1 MNKYLSILQPIA
13 ELLQKK
19 NTDYGDSYKKLRDEY
34 GAVAFHVRISD
45 KLSRIKQLDSA
56 DAQVK
61 EESRRDTL
69 NDIIGYCAL
78 EIAYMDGEKRLSMTC
93 KNCVN
98 FSGSEVN
105 NLTKSPCVKNHFYK
119 CYESGMLY
127 FQPRK
132 EGTE

>member
-19 NTDYGDSYKKLRDEY
+19 NTDYGDSYKKLRNEY
-34 GAVAFHVRISD
+34 GAVAFHVRIAD

-78 EIAYMDGEKRLSMTC
+78 EIAYMDGDSKPANWCEDC
-93 KNCVN
+93 ANW
-98 FSGSEVN
+98 GDW
-105 NLTKSPCVKNHFYK
+105 
-119 CYESGMLY
+119 
-127 FQPRK
+127 
-132 EGTE
+132 TEQGIL

>member
-78 EIAYMDGEKRLSMTC
+78 EIAYMD
-93 KNCVN
+93 
-98 FSGSEVN
+98 
-105 NLTKSPCVKNHFYK
+105 NLTQTTGPIAITVCGRSKREV
-119 CYESGMLY
+119 
-127 FQPRK
+127 
-132 EGTE
+132 TE

>member
-34 GAVAFHVRISD
+34 GEVAFHVRIAD

-61 EESRRDTL
+61 EE
-69 NDIIGYCAL
+69 
-78 EIAYMDGEKRLSMTC
+78 
-93 KNCVN
+93 
-98 FSGSEVN
+98 
-105 NLTKSPCVKNHFYK
+105 
-119 CYESGMLY
+119 
-127 FQPRK
+127 
-132 EGTE
+132 